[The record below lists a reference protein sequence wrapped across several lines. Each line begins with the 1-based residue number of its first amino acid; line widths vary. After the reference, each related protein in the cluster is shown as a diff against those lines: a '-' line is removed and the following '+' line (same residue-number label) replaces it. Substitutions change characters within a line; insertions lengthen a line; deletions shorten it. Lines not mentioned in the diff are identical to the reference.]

1 MNVSEYIACLEK
13 LKAEHGDLKVVSRSS
28 YGVMG
33 AFRFTGEPRLAE
45 EAVLKPRETSRRL
58 VSGIERDATR
68 HSGVFYVE
76 V

>member
-1 MNVSEYIACLEK
+1 MTDATPI
-13 LKAEHGDLKVVSRSS
+13 
-28 YGVMG
+28 
-33 AFRFTGEPRLAE
+33 PLAE

-58 VSGIERDATR
+58 VSGIERDTTR